1 MVADKEVT
9 SRPAP
14 PELGACF
21 HDWILKFLFFIRKYE
36 VEWYSTLQPIYNQI
50 TQLSENTVTPSPL
63 PDVGLGSM
71 WRERVLLAG
80 RQTAILEEFAKYIVL
95 DSILRFDFAVSVI
108 NGRLLFRTNG
118 GDLGYG
124 PLSISPGDQVWVL
137 ENGRVP
143 FVLRPVADG
152 KNFELLGECY
162 VHGVMD
168 GQLFPNGTPVYENIS
183 LV

>member
-1 MVADKEVT
+1 MVAMEG
-9 SRPAP
+9 SA
-14 PELGACF
+14 
-21 HDWILKFLFFIRKYE
+21 
-36 VEWYSTLQPIYNQI
+36 NQEI
-50 TQLSENTVTPSPL
+50 
-63 PDVGLGSM
+63 
-71 WRERVLLAG
+71 
-80 RQTAILEEFAKYIVL
+80 AKYITT
-95 DSILRFDFAVSVI
+95 DNFRRFDKAASAI
-108 NGRLLFRTNG
+108 YARLLFQTNG

-124 PLSISPGDQVWVL
+124 PLSTSPGDQIWVL

-168 GQLFPNGTPVYENIS
+168 GQLFSNGMPVYENIS